1 MAEQKSVLS
10 ALFPTGSPS
19 RAPRCAAGQFAVLE
33 FQLTV
38 HEDVFHALGKLRRL
52 RIRAHILDGRGI
64 EDGDVRK
71 ITFFEQSTAQQALAL
86 RRTPAGA
93 SAVHTMD
100 RPATSRRHPGK
111 DSSTAVSTRKSDH
124 FHWP

>member
-10 ALFPTGSPS
+10 TLFPPGSPQC
-19 RAPRCAAGQFAVLE
+19 APRYTAGQFAVLE

-38 HEDVFHALGKLRRL
+38 HEDVFHAFGKLRRL
-52 RIRAHILDGRGI
+52 RVCAYILDGRGI

-86 RRTPAGA
+86 R
-93 SAVHTMD
+93 
-100 RPATSRRHPGK
+100 GK
-111 DSSTAVSTRKSDH
+111 RGHLADALLQRQQVPVPDVMA
-124 FHWP
+124 